1 MDLAEF
7 KKILGN
13 ASNEMPEEQ
22 IQRLFEIETSL
33 ADILFEAWIRQK
45 NNNNC
50 KQNRLGN
57 NG

>member
-33 ADILFEAWIRQK
+33 ADILLEAWIRQK